1 MNKHGN
7 LIWSCV
13 LLFYIVICFLG
24 ALLLINDGVSDVDAF
39 LFFFMYFGFLIFL
52 VIFFTHIDIIDTELI
67 SYEKIN
73 DDLIVKYKDYK
84 IEIIKDTKKG
94 KFIIPRYDMD
104 NKKLGLLFRETLR
117 NHLTKQYDY
126 LSLPENIIP
135 VDVANIQKYFKDLKI
150 CNDTDKEL
158 LINQR
163 HFRLFYYVIF
173 IIVLINI
180 NYIVKAFTTGT
191 ISPGL
196 FKFFVL
202 LIIIF
207 ISNYI
212 SEGKKKKLEQNG
224 EMYSCKVY
232 VFDKHVD
239 ISDDSSSY
247 YVRVWDHDK
256 HVLMRWFAV
265 DKHFYEMGDNGTLY
279 YIVSGNKYDVVFK
292 KGEDLD

>member
-173 IIVLINI
+173 IIVFQIN
-180 NYIVKAFTTGT
+180 
-191 ISPGL
+191 
-196 FKFFVL
+196 
-202 LIIIF
+202 
-207 ISNYI
+207 
-212 SEGKKKKLEQNG
+212 
-224 EMYSCKVY
+224 
-232 VFDKHVD
+232 
-239 ISDDSSSY
+239 
-247 YVRVWDHDK
+247 
-256 HVLMRWFAV
+256 
-265 DKHFYEMGDNGTLY
+265 
-279 YIVSGNKYDVVFK
+279 
-292 KGEDLD
+292 